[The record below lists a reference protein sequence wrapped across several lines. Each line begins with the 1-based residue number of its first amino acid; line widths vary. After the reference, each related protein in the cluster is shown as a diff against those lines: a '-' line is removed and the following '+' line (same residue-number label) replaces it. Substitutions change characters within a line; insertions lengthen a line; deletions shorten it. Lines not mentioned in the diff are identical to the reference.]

1 MAVRHWLLRDN
12 YFQCGICGKIK
23 VGNEVF
29 EDLYSFVLKFVESN
43 FSEIFEPILGEVNV

>member
-1 MAVRHWLLRDN
+1 MAVRHRHFWVLRDN

-29 EDLYSFVLKFVESN
+29 DDLYSFVLKFLQ
-43 FSEIFEPILGEVNV
+43 EIFARR